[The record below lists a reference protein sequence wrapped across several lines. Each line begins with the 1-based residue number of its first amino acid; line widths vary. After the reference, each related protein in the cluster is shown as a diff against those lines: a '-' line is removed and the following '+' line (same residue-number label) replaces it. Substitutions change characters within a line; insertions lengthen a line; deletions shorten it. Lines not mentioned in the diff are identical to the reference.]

1 MSTLYMGASEETVA
15 KYVLFSG
22 DPWRVEVVKKYLDN
36 PKKVAFM
43 REFNTYTGTY
53 KGVEITVTSTG
64 IGAPS
69 AAIAMEEM
77 YESGMQVAVRMGTV
91 MSMQDDMLG
100 HFMIPIAA
108 MRREGTSQS
117 YVDLSYPA
125 VADVEL
131 VNVMNE
137 TVQQMGK
144 RYLNGLNCTMDGF
157 YSCMHDSKF
166 SLECGRDMSK
176 TFEEVKK
183 LGVTGIDME
192 SSCILTLGRL
202 MGVKTCILTV
212 VTVLE
217 NLKETLKGQD
227 RVDAEDLLCRTA
239 LEGIYNYHIKRE
251 DGKMSKEIL
260 TLNSQTVIGMVH
272 CLPLPTTAG
281 FDGDYQRII
290 DRAVQDAVTLEKA
303 GVDAVIV
310 ENMGDTP
317 FSAFLNKAQVAALTA
332 AAYAVKQAVQIPVGL
347 DAAFNDCEADI
358 AIAAMVGASFIRVPV
373 FVDTVLFTDGIIQ
386 PCAKKCMEYRKMMG
400 QENVKIL
407 ADVQVKHAHMLREH
421 ITIEQSAKDAASN
434 GADGIIVTGT
444 QVGEE
449 TPLDLIKRVKNVVN
463 LPVFAGSGVNAENIH
478 DQLQT
483 ADGAIIGSSL
493 KEGGILTNP
502 ISYEL
507 VKKVLDGLK

>member
-1 MSTLYMGASEETVA
+1 MSTLYMGASEETIA

-77 YESGMQVAVRMGTV
+77 YESGMEVAVRMGTV

-144 RYLNGLNCTMDGF
+144 RYLNGSELYDGWI
-157 YSCMHDSKF
+157 STAACMTPS
-166 SLECGRDMSK
+166 SLWNVDGTCQK

-192 SSCILTLGRL
+192 SSCMLTLGRL

-217 NLKETLKGQD
+217 NLKETLKGQ
-227 RVDAEDLLCRTA
+227 ESGGCRGSA
-239 LEGIYNYHIKRE
+239 LQ
-251 DGKMSKEIL
+251 
-260 TLNSQTVIGMVH
+260 NS
-272 CLPLPTTAG
+272 
-281 FDGDYQRII
+281 
-290 DRAVQDAVTLEKA
+290 
-303 GVDAVIV
+303 
-310 ENMGDTP
+310 
-317 FSAFLNKAQVAALTA
+317 
-332 AAYAVKQAVQIPVGL
+332 
-347 DAAFNDCEADI
+347 
-358 AIAAMVGASFIRVPV
+358 
-373 FVDTVLFTDGIIQ
+373 
-386 PCAKKCMEYRKMMG
+386 
-400 QENVKIL
+400 
-407 ADVQVKHAHMLREH
+407 
-421 ITIEQSAKDAASN
+421 
-434 GADGIIVTGT
+434 TG
-444 QVGEE
+444 
-449 TPLDLIKRVKNVVN
+449 RN
-463 LPVFAGSGVNAENIH
+463 L
-478 DQLQT
+478 
-483 ADGAIIGSSL
+483 
-493 KEGGILTNP
+493 
-502 ISYEL
+502 
-507 VKKVLDGLK
+507 